1 MQEMKLKYLIKILPN
16 GSQCLSA
23 NTGMIETLEK
33 DSNVF
38 EFSYTE
44 NTLNNCDDNN
54 NHIIDDSYKLKNNMN
69 YKNASYLRHCPVS
82 YENNLDKLCNIVHI
96 TAH

>member
-1 MQEMKLKYLIKILPN
+1 MQEIRTQYMIKILPN

-23 NTGMIETLEK
+23 STGMIETLEK

-38 EFSYTE
+38 EMYIEDS
-44 NTLNNCDDNN
+44 LNNCEDNN
-54 NHIIDDSYKLKNNMN
+54 NRVVNEHCNLQYKMDNSNTV
-69 YKNASYLRHCPVS
+69 YLRHCPIS
-82 YENNLDKLCNIVHI
+82 YENNLDKLCSMLHI